1 MGERLVVDQQMC
13 DMVKLMLGG
22 GATQEKVSKL
32 MGIGET
38 TVRRIKLAGFDRN
51 TFYMNNDRRRI
62 MEKNRRADRKIAE
75 AMDRLKEE
83 QKEQKPFNRFITAD
97 EVHKY
102 NEELNGQMQ
111 MELNCEESNKEEK
124 QEQEQKGCDQSKLIR
139 FQAGKFG
146 ELDTTMQ
153 QGLERIAQKLD
164 ALSDKM
170 SQIIRCI
177 RGE

>member
-32 MGIGET
+32 LGIGES
-38 TVRRIKLAGFDRN
+38 TVSRIKLAGFDRN

-62 MEKNRRADRKIAE
+62 MEKNRRADKKIAE

-83 QKEQKPFNRFITAD
+83 QKELP
-97 EVHKY
+97 
-102 NEELNGQMQ
+102 GQMQ
-111 MELNCEESNKEEK
+111 LELVYDQSIAEEYRK
-124 QEQEQKGCDQSKLIR
+124 EQEQKGCDQSKLIR

-164 ALSDKM
+164 ALSDKL
-170 SQIIRCI
+170 SQILRKMT
-177 RGE
+177 GE

>member
-83 QKEQKPFNRFITAD
+83 QKPFNRFITAD

-111 MELNCEESNKEEK
+111 MELSCEERNKEEK

-139 FQAGKFG
+139 FQASKFG

-164 ALSDKM
+164 ALSDKL
-170 SQIIRCI
+170 SQILRKMT
-177 RGE
+177 GE

>member
-32 MGIGET
+32 LGIGET

-62 MEKNRRADRKIAE
+62 MEQNRRADKKIAE

-83 QKEQKPFNRFITAD
+83 QKEQKPFNRFLAAEEIY
-97 EVHKY
+97 KY

-111 MELNCEESNKEEK
+111 MELNCEENKKEEK
-124 QEQEQKGCDQSKLIR
+124 QEQNDMTKLMR
-139 FQAGKFG
+139 FQAAKV
-146 ELDTTMQ
+146 ELMLNKMDELKDTM
-153 QGLERIAQKLD
+153 
-164 ALSDKM
+164 M
-170 SQIIRCI
+170 QIIRVM
-177 RGE
+177 RKE